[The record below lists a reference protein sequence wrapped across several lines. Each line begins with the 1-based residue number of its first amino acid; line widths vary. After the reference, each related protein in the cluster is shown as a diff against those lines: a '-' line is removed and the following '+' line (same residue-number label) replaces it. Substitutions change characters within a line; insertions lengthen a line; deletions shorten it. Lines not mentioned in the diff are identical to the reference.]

1 MPATFIKAERL
12 SSFREIEDL
21 MRNGKTLF
29 HYPFKVLYK
38 ESEPAGEITGGN
50 PPLHSIMVSVPKKN
64 FKRAVKRNLLK
75 RKIRESYRLNKHL
88 LVSPQSKINFLLV
101 YISKNILEYKEIE
114 SKVADILGK
123 ISEAVKK
130 NN

>member
-12 SSFREIEDL
+12 NSFRDIGDL
-21 MRNGKTLF
+21 MRNGKPFF
-29 HYPFKVLYK
+29 HYPFKVIYK
-38 ESEPAGEITGGN
+38 ESGPAEETAGEY
-50 PPLHSIMVSVPKKN
+50 PFPHRIMISVPKKN

-75 RKIRESYRLNKHL
+75 RRIRESYRLNRHL
-88 LVSPQSKINFLLV
+88 LASPQNRIDFLLV

-114 SKVADILGK
+114 SKVADILGE

-130 NN
+130 NH